1 MKTNVDDLRN
11 HLFETLEMLKDGD
24 ERMTIEKARAI
35 SDVAQT
41 IINTARVELEF
52 QKASKNKTGS
62 RFIPLESDE
71 KAIEQARPS
80 ENVADFK
87 QVGPVRVRYR
97 ESGN

>member
-24 ERMTIEKARAI
+24 ERMSIEKARAI
-35 SDVAQT
+35 ADVAQT
-41 IINTARVELEF
+41 IINTARVELDF
-52 QKASKNKTGS
+52 QKASKNPTGS
-62 RFIPLESDE
+62 RFIPLESGE

-87 QVGPVRVRYR
+87 QVGHVRVRYR